1 VNEVRLGLIGAGR
14 WGRVYIKTIR
24 EMDGIRLSRL
34 CSSNPES
41 RALVDGACHMT
52 EDWRSLL
59 AGGDIDGVIIATP
72 PSLHCEMTLAALRA
86 GIPVM
91 VEKPLTMDLSQALR
105 IQEAA
110 AQSDVL
116 VLVDHTQLFQPAWSG
131 LKDMAKRHGP
141 VRCIRSVAGKWGP
154 FQEDRPVLWDFGAHD
169 VALCLDLIGESPLEV
184 KAELQEMRETREGR
198 GEEVLVR
205 IGFTGDLDAQVVVGN
220 LFHEKQRRFVVYLDK
235 LVLVMDDMKSEKLVA
250 YSRNED
256 EFLWKDDTSARSG
269 MSVPVAQTLPLT
281 VAVDTFVRGIRGERS
296 PAFGVR
302 LGVDVVRTLS
312 IAEASLGRIGRN

>member
-1 VNEVRLGLIGAGR
+1 
-14 WGRVYIKTIR
+14 
-24 EMDGIRLSRL
+24 
-34 CSSNPES
+34 
-41 RALVDGACHMT
+41 
-52 EDWRSLL
+52 
-59 AGGDIDGVIIATP
+59 
-72 PSLHCEMTLAALRA
+72 
-86 GIPVM
+86 
-91 VEKPLTMDLSQALR
+91 
-105 IQEAA
+105 
-110 AQSDVL
+110 
-116 VLVDHTQLFQPAWSG
+116 
-131 LKDMAKRHGP
+131 
-141 VRCIRSVAGKWGP
+141 
-154 FQEDRPVLWDFGAHD
+154 
-169 VALCLDLIGESPLEV
+169 
-184 KAELQEMRETREGR
+184 
-198 GEEVLVR
+198 
-205 IGFTGDLDAQVVVGN
+205 LDAQVVVGN